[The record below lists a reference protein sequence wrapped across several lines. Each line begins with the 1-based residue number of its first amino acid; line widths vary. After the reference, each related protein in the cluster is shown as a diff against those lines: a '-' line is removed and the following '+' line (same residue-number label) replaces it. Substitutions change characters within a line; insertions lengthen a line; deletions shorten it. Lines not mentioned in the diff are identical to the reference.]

1 MDTDGLEI
9 LIDGDLMSSRLTELL
24 LRCDR
29 EPDTAGSRVDC
40 VCVTLSR
47 SHNEICEKGALRI
60 AQTLND
66 SKLALLDLRRVRC
79 QIRSRCVV

>member
-1 MDTDGLEI
+1 M
-9 LIDGDLMSSRLTELL
+9 IDGDLMSSRLTELL
-24 LRCDR
+24 LRCVR
-29 EPDTAGSRVDC
+29 ERDTAASRADC
-40 VCVTLSR
+40 VCGSR
-47 SHNEICEKGALRI
+47 SCSHNEICEKGALRI

>member
-9 LIDGDLMSSRLTELL
+9 LIDGDLMSSRLTELF
-24 LRCDR
+24 LRCVR

-40 VCVTLSR
+40 VCDSR

-60 AQTLND
+60 AQTLDD